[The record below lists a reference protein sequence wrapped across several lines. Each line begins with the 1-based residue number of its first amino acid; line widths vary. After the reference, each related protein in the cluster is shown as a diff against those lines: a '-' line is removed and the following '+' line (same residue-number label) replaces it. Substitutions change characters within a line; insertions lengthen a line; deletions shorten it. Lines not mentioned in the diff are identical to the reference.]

1 MAPKSAAKK
10 RAAATAAVA
19 KKATAVQEED
29 RVSKQSSTES
39 MGLPP
44 TISTITSKDH
54 NGESTDNKSG
64 IRDTSPTSSSAGSA
78 SISNSSSES
87 LGSTGSE
94 TIDARSRAS
103 RKKNQKRR
111 ETAKRNKT
119 ASLTKPDAVAL
130 FENAI
135 EQTIEDESTRS
146 SLDNNGPDGEGS
158 QAQADLTTAAE
169 LNVQKQTTVEESQP
183 STQLPSSSSPSFSSL
198 PPTQQPQL
206 DIVLDNISAVSAT
219 LGIINKASL
228 PLDSDP
234 QQEQDRSATI
244 ESRSDTV
251 PKVHSSPPSYSLSKP
266 TISDL
271 LGLDNDMPIDNS
283 TLPLKHTKQASLLDS
298 NHEPGVAEQATIP
311 GMEPQR
317 KTASSVVYDYPP
329 LETEAK
335 VLPGFETETSSLVEI
350 GTEIEEQ
357 PVTAMEP
364 PNQVHSWKVACEH
377 VITIAIQC
385 LTETKDME
393 QSYISLL
400 SAITVL
406 NSRQEDSNG
415 EDDTQADMDTGV
427 HVGLGAYGPVGK
439 LCAQLLGIMIQASVA
454 GGLDKET
461 LRQGVFSPVS
471 LYIRLYMT
479 IQNAGYHLQ
488 NEDHIGLGQFL
499 FDRQNTEDALF
510 CLNKIDTSRW
520 TSHTYRLAISCHLFS
535 KPRHLHEAEILFDQY
550 LAHNKSQSATHG
562 TTPPSSSSSK
572 LSEFRRGSRSPRD
585 QEGEQFNKNLIQT
598 WFNQKLDASKWDE
611 IKDQYER
618 RRTRLLDA
626 PRNIERLSAS
636 LLDRDS
642 LSSQVGGGGA
652 SHASIAVDH
661 GSVVSGSSESLAVG
675 TTAAVAS
682 TTRIATEP
690 PVSTAPTKRSS
701 FSVFSVFSSSKTST
715 ASPVPAI
722 QTKST
727 HDMSSRQSPTP
738 SASTIQVNRHLT
750 ILDNGMLEECVN
762 HKQFEYGWSIYERM
776 GSILEVKDTAK
787 IAMRLC
793 KRAFLGHGGLGPNF
807 PGSPGALAKG
817 VYFGDEDA
825 VSQEGSTRSEAVAE
839 RRDEQDNTG
848 ATRSGSKRRPVQ
860 EDPEF

>member
-1 MAPKSAAKK
+1 
-10 RAAATAAVA
+10 
-19 KKATAVQEED
+19 
-29 RVSKQSSTES
+29 
-39 MGLPP
+39 
-44 TISTITSKDH
+44 
-54 NGESTDNKSG
+54 
-64 IRDTSPTSSSAGSA
+64 
-78 SISNSSSES
+78 
-87 LGSTGSE
+87 
-94 TIDARSRAS
+94 
-103 RKKNQKRR
+103 
-111 ETAKRNKT
+111 
-119 ASLTKPDAVAL
+119 
-130 FENAI
+130 
-135 EQTIEDESTRS
+135 
-146 SLDNNGPDGEGS
+146 
-158 QAQADLTTAAE
+158 
-169 LNVQKQTTVEESQP
+169 
-183 STQLPSSSSPSFSSL
+183 
-198 PPTQQPQL
+198 
-206 DIVLDNISAVSAT
+206 
-219 LGIINKASL
+219 
-228 PLDSDP
+228 
-234 QQEQDRSATI
+234 
-244 ESRSDTV
+244 
-251 PKVHSSPPSYSLSKP
+251 
-266 TISDL
+266 
-271 LGLDNDMPIDNS
+271 
-283 TLPLKHTKQASLLDS
+283 
-298 NHEPGVAEQATIP
+298 
-311 GMEPQR
+311 MEPQR

-335 VLPGFETETSSLVEI
+335 VLPGFETETSSLIEI

-357 PVTAMEP
+357 PATAMEP

-393 QSYISLL
+393 QSHISLL

-471 LYIRLYMT
+471 LYIRLYMA

-520 TSHTYRLAISCHLFS
+520 TSHTYRLAICHLFS
-535 KPRHLHEAEILFDQY
+535 KSRHLHEAEILFDQY

-701 FSVFSVFSSSKTST
+701 FSVFSVFRSSKTST

-807 PGSPGALAKG
+807 PGSPGALAKD
-817 VYFGDEDA
+817 VYFEDEDA
-825 VSQEGSTRSEAVAE
+825 VSQEGSTRSEAVAG

-848 ATRSGSKRRPVQ
+848 ATRSGSKRRPAQ